1 MNSGQILDEDA
12 SLVSDLIAENA
23 RLAQE
28 VMLLRQSMNAAG
40 AGAGTYPLSFS
51 QYNTHRLFY
60 RDPFSFLIQPIYA
73 DTMSIIPTSIILN
86 QTIDFMK
93 GLTGATATSSGA
105 TQHASMH
112 MHGTTSLVPNQG
124 TSHAAI
130 SMSPMHEEVIA
141 RQREALQ
148 IANNTNTSSSGTHT
162 NQQHLQGLNMPMI
175 EPRPGKKYINNTPKQ
190 QCSPMHPTSTH
201 LDNKAYQCI
210 LLIPLHPSPFVHF
223 VFSFLCRNEAHML
236 R

>member
-124 TSHAAI
+124 TSHAAV

-148 IANNTNTSSSGTHT
+148 IANNTNTSSIGTQS

-175 EPRPGKKYINNTPKQ
+175 EPRPGENKK
-190 QCSPMHPTSTH
+190 
-201 LDNKAYQCI
+201 LDNTTHQCT
-210 LLIPLHPSPFVHF
+210 LLIALHLSPFVQPA
-223 VFSFLCRNEAHML
+223 FSPLCRNEAHML
-236 R
+236 W